1 MRGEGT
7 AAGSKKSAARGKS
20 ATIPILREVGDFL
33 RGTAERVSGSV
44 RIGIVGN
51 CLRVAAPLIALWY
64 QAVCQKARPL
74 SLAIWRTSSGE
85 SWVESVMIP
94 SGMPRLSSFSVTCF
108 MALYLPSSIA
118 TSSARF

>member
-1 MRGEGT
+1 MHKVGVCALRMLFLPPVEEDWEMAGLFRGSRSGVWD
-7 AAGSKKSAARGKS
+7 AAAQ
-20 ATIPILREVGDFL
+20 
-33 RGTAERVSGSV
+33 
-44 RIGIVGN
+44 N
-51 CLRVAAPLIALWY
+51 
-64 QAVCQKARPL
+64 ARPL
-74 SLAIWRTSSGE
+74 SLAIWRISSGE